1 MRLALLP
8 EAELELDSV
17 TAEYAGLGPSLCGFS
32 EEADRVL
39 VQISRFPLSGPE
51 FGNIRR
57 CLFHGYPYAVIYRVF
72 PDFILII
79 SVMHTSRRPG
89 YWRRRVTKK

>member
-8 EAELELDSV
+8 EAELELDSA
-17 TAEYAGLGPSLCGFS
+17 TAEYAGLGASPGGFS

-39 VQISRFPLSGPE
+39 AQISRFPFSGPE

-57 CLFHGYPYAVIYRVF
+57 CLFQAYPYAVIYKVF
-72 PDFILII
+72 PEFILLSPSCIPAVALAI
-79 SVMHTSRRPG
+79 GGVA
-89 YWRRRVTKK
+89 

>member
-8 EAELELDSV
+8 EAELEFDNA
-17 TAEYAGLGPSLCGFS
+17 TAEYAGPGTSPSGFS

-39 VQISRFPLSGPE
+39 AQISRFPFSGPE

-72 PDFILII
+72 PEFILII

-89 YWRRRVTKK
+89 YWRSRITKK